1 MKPRQTDARKVIGYI
16 RVSTDEQTLGPQ
28 VQRTAL
34 ARWCQ
39 QHGAELV
46 DVHADQGI
54 SGGADVEARPGL
66 MAAIATLK
74 THGAGV
80 LLVAKRDR
88 LARDNYVNAMIHRL
102 VERSGATVRSA
113 DGSGDGDGP
122 EAVLMRRIVE
132 AFAEYERLLI
142 QARTRAALAVK
153 RARNERVGAPPYG
166 WRLAADGV
174 RLEADPAE
182 QATVARVQQYRREGL
197 TLREIGERLAS
208 EGVAP
213 RAGGRWHPQTIANMV
228 KGRLAA

>member
-1 MKPRQTDARKVIGYI
+1 MKQRQTDTRKVIGYV
-16 RVSTDEQTLGPQ
+16 RVSTDEQTLGPEA
-28 VQRTAL
+28 QRAAL
-34 ARWCQ
+34 ARWCR

-54 SGGADVEARPGL
+54 SGGAEIEARPAL
-66 MAAIATLK
+66 MAALAALK
-74 THGAGV
+74 TDGAGV

-88 LARDNYVNAMIHRL
+88 LARDNYVNAMVHRL

-153 RARNERVGAPPYG
+153 KARNERVGAPAYG
-166 WRLAADGV
+166 WRLATDGV
-174 RLEADPAE
+174 HLEADPAE
-182 QATVARVQQYRREGL
+182 QATMRRVQEYRRQGL
-197 TLREIGERLAS
+197 TLREIGERLAA
-208 EGVAP
+208 EGLVP
-213 RAGGRWHPQTIANMV
+213 RAGGAWHPQTIANV
-228 KGRLAA
+228 SKGRLAA